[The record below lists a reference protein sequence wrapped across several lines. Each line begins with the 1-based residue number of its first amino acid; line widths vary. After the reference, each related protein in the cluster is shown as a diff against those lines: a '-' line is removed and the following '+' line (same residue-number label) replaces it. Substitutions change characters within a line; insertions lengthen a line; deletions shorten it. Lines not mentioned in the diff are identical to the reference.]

1 MKRRIFLGNLALGGG
16 AILSSPVLSYEENKT
31 DEANSPKKSFEKIL
45 EADTVVIGGGLGGFA
60 AAISLLRNNKTVI
73 LTEETDW
80 IGGQLTQQGV
90 PPDEHPWIEFTG
102 STKTYRDF
110 RNAIRDYYKQN
121 YPLTDDA
128 QKNSFF
134 NPGDGSVSKLCH
146 EPKVALAVLNN
157 MIASYISSKRL
168 VLLLNHKV
176 LSAEVTGDTVKS
188 VTVKNIQNKQNRKL
202 LAPYFVDATE
212 LGDLLPITGTEF
224 VTGTES
230 KIDTGEL
237 HAPEKG
243 NPDNVQAFTACF
255 AMDYVPGEN
264 HITDKP
270 ADYEFWKN
278 YVPDL
283 TPPWPGN
290 LLDLHYSNPSTLL
303 PKNLGFHPEGIA
315 TGDKLNLW
323 NYRKIINKNNFR
335 KGTYTGDI
343 TIVNWPQNDYM
354 LGNLIGASEKGF
366 IKHVEAAKQLSLSLL
381 YWLQT
386 EAPRPDGGK
395 GWPGIRLRKD
405 IMGTEDG
412 LAKYPYIRESRRIK
426 AVFTI
431 LEEHVGKEN
440 FALVSNKESNV
451 AAAFYDSVGIGY
463 YHIDLHP
470 TCGKVNYV
478 DFPSLRFQIPLG
490 ALLPIRIKNLIPANK
505 NIGTTHIT
513 NGCYRLHP
521 VEWSIGESVG
531 SLIGFALENKVTPHE
546 IRIKND
552 LLSDF
557 QNFIRSQGIETEWPD
572 EEKLKKWSENL
583 K

>member
-1 MKRRIFLGNLALGGG
+1 MKRRNFLGNLALGGS
-16 AILSSPVLSYEENKT
+16 AIISAPILSFGKSKAKEAKNHVIYT
-31 DEANSPKKSFEKIL
+31 DKIL
-45 EADTVVIGGGLGGFA
+45 EADAVVIGGGLGGFA
-60 AAISLLRNNKTVI
+60 SALSLLQNNKTVI

-102 STKTYRDF
+102 STQMYRDF
-110 RNAIRDYYKQN
+110 RNAIRDYYRRN
-121 YPLTDDA
+121 YPLTDEA
-128 QKNSFF
+128 LQNPLL
-134 NPGDGSVSKLCH
+134 NPGDGAVSKLCH
-146 EPKVALAVLNN
+146 EPKVALAVLNDL
-157 MIASYISSKRL
+157 IAPYLSSGRL
-168 VLLLNHKV
+168 TLLLNCKATY
-176 LSAEVTGDTVKS
+176 AEVMNDSISS
-188 VTVKNIQNKQNRKL
+188 VTVKINPGSFYQLK
-202 LAPYFVDATE
+202 APYFVDATE
-212 LGDLLPITGTEF
+212 LGDLLPLTGAEF

-230 KIDTGEL
+230 KKETGEL
-237 HAPEKG
+237 HAPEIG
-243 NPDNVQAFTACF
+243 NPNNVQAFTSCF
-255 AMDYVPGEN
+255 AMDYVPGKN
-264 HITDKP
+264 HVIEKP
-270 ADYEFWKN
+270 SEYDFWKN

-283 TPPWPGN
+283 TPPWPGK
-290 LLDLHYSNPSTLL
+290 LLSLEYSQPSTLQ
-303 PKNLGFHPEGIA
+303 PKALGFHPEGIA

-323 NYRKIINKNNFR
+323 NYRKIINKNNFE
-335 KGTYTGDI
+335 KGTYPGDI

-354 LGNLIGASEKGF
+354 LGNLIGASDADF
-366 IKHVEAAKQLSLSLL
+366 AKHVEASKQLSLSLL

-440 FALVSNKESNV
+440 YKLVSGKESKI
-451 AAAFYDSVGIGY
+451 AAPFYDSVGIGY

-490 ALLPIRIKNLIPANK
+490 ALLPVHLKNLLPANK

-531 SLIGFALENKVTPHE
+531 SLIGFALENNVTPHE
-546 IRIKND
+546 IRMNTNRLKE
-552 LLSDF
+552 F
-557 QNFIRSQGIETEWPD
+557 QEFIRSRGIETEWPN
-572 EEKLKKWSENL
+572 EIN
-583 K
+583 